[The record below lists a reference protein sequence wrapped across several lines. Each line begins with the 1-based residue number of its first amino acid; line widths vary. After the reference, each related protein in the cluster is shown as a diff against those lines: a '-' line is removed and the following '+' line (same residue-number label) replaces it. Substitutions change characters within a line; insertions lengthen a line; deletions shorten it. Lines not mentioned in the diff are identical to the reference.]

1 MEKEIK
7 LNDIADDLLILNKM
21 TVDTLFKLDNCA
33 DCIALYVFYYKTAK
47 WQKTNTIKANDLYVK
62 KSLKWGIDKIKR
74 TKAIL
79 KEHGLINIVQ
89 RRKDGKIEG
98 WYIEVAYLVTQKKID
113 DIKIK
118 VEDANN
124 TEKQQV
130 EEPTIPKSNNT
141 QKQQVENSISGEEEI
156 NTLKEVIKSLKKE
169 IKILK
174 ENNISASKEEEDTK
188 AVAVIEKINY
198 EKIVNRL
205 NELSGASYWHDSKNT
220 RSLIKAR
227 FNEGFTENDFMIVI
241 EKMCYLW
248 NKEPKK
254 GEKDM
259 RLYLR
264 PSTLFGNKFEQYLN
278 MNVQPKEITTGDL
291 VNQFDFSDF
300 HADSVSNGNLF

>member
-1 MEKEIK
+1 MKQEIK

-118 VEDANN
+118 VEEINN
-124 TEKQQV
+124 TLNPPL
-130 EEPTIPKSNNT
+130 EPSTIPESNNT
-141 QKQQVENSISGEEEI
+141 QNQQVENSTNGEEEI
-156 NTLKEVIKSLKKE
+156 NALKEVIKSLKKE

-174 ENNISASKEEEDTK
+174 ENSINALKEENTK
-188 AVAVIEKINY
+188 EVAVVEKINY

-300 HADSVSNGNLF
+300 HNDNVSNGNLF

>member
-1 MEKEIK
+1 M
-7 LNDIADDLLILNKM
+7 
-21 TVDTLFKLDNCA
+21 V
-33 DCIALYVFYYKTAK
+33 
-47 WQKTNTIKANDLYVK
+47 
-62 KSLKWGIDKIKR
+62 
-74 TKAIL
+74 
-79 KEHGLINIVQ
+79 
-89 RRKDGKIEG
+89 
-98 WYIEVAYLVTQKKID
+98 

-124 TEKQQV
+124 TLIPPL
-130 EEPTIPKSNNT
+130 EPSTIPKSNNT
-141 QKQQVENSISGEEEI
+141 QNQQVENPTCGEQEI
-156 NTLKEVIKSLKKE
+156 NALKEVIKSLKKE
-169 IKILK
+169 IKMLK
-174 ENNISASKEEEDTK
+174 ENNINTIENNIKEIAPVD
-188 AVAVIEKINY
+188 KIDY

-291 VNQFDFSDF
+291 VNQFDYSDF
-300 HADSVSNGNLF
+300 HTDSVSNGNLF